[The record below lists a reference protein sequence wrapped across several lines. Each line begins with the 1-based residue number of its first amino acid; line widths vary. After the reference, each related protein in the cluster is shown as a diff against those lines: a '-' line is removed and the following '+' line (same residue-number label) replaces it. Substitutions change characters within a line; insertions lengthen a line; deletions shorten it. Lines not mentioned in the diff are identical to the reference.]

1 MENIES
7 QEASAQ
13 LEELKKQYNHLQNR
27 FSKRKVIQEG
37 SLEEA
42 ANKQIAYFKKN
53 RVMLVIAYL
62 LAMVISVYVLQFV
75 KHLSI
80 WISISLCL
88 TLLASLLVELKLH
101 SSIVLLPNDNADL
114 LSFAKEMRKMKLG
127 YTLFYLVVGIILL
140 LWFILLISNFR
151 TKTDFQ
157 SFLTRVVLIGLP
169 LILAIVGY
177 EIYRW
182 RKISRVVDQIEKQPL
197 KINRTVIVF
206 GGITILAVVLGLLF
220 KLMLK
225 SIFANWIL
233 FIGMFLGA
241 AFIIAMAIDV
251 VKRGIWKSIV
261 ICSAIFL
268 ILLSFSILFMIL
280 RMPFYQLMLP
290 LSAVFLLIV
299 VILVFT
305 PQKNK

>member
-1 MENIES
+1 M
-7 QEASAQ
+7 
-13 LEELKKQYNHLQNR
+13 EELKRQYNHLQNR
-27 FSKRKVIQEG
+27 FSKRKVIQKG

-42 ANKQIAYFKKN
+42 ANRQIAYFKKN
-53 RVMLVIAYL
+53 RVMLFITYL
-62 LAMVISVYVLQFV
+62 LAMVICVYSLQFV

-101 SSIVLLPNDNADL
+101 SSIVHLPNDNADL
-114 LSFAKEMRKMKLG
+114 LTFAKEMRKMKLG
-127 YTLFYLVVGIILL
+127 YTLFYLAVGIILL

-157 SFLTRVVLIGLP
+157 SFLTRLVLIGLP

-197 KINRTVIVF
+197 RINRTVIVL

-220 KLMLK
+220 KLMFWL
-225 SIFANWIL
+225 FANLIL
-233 FIGMFLGA
+233 LVGMFLGM

-251 VKRGIWKSIV
+251 EKRGIRKSIV
-261 ICSAIFL
+261 VCSALFL

-299 VILVFT
+299 VILVVT
-305 PQKNK
+305 PQR

>member
-1 MENIES
+1 MENIDS
-7 QEASAQ
+7 QETSAQ
-13 LEELKKQYNHLQNR
+13 LEELKRQYNHLQNR

-42 ANKQIAYFKKN
+42 ANKQISYFKKN

-62 LAMVISVYVLQFV
+62 LAMIISVYILQFV
-75 KHLSI
+75 NHFSI

-101 SSIVLLPNDNADL
+101 SSIVHLPNDNADL
-114 LSFAKEMRKMKLG
+114 LTFAKEMRKMKLG
-127 YTLFYLVVGIILL
+127 YTLFYLAVGIILL

-151 TKTDFQ
+151 TKTDFHL
-157 SFLTRVVLIGLP
+157 FLTRLVLIGLP
-169 LILAIVGY
+169 LILTIAGC

-182 RKISRVVDQIEKQPL
+182 RKISRAVDQIEKQPL
-197 KINRTVIVF
+197 RINRTVIVL
-206 GGITILAVVLGLLF
+206 GIITILAVVLGLLF

-233 FIGMFLGA
+233 FIGMFLGM
-241 AFIIAMAIDV
+241 AFVIAMAIDV
-251 VKRGIWKSIV
+251 EKHSIRKSIV
-261 ICSAIFL
+261 ACSAIFL

-299 VILVFT
+299 VILVVA

>member
-1 MENIES
+1 M
-7 QEASAQ
+7 
-13 LEELKKQYNHLQNR
+13 EELKRQFNHLQNR
-27 FSKRKVIQEG
+27 FSKRKVIQKG

-42 ANKQIAYFKKN
+42 ANRQIAYFKKN
-53 RVMLVIAYL
+53 RVMLVITYL
-62 LAMVISVYVLQFV
+62 LAMVICVYSLQFV

-101 SSIVLLPNDNADL
+101 SSIVHLPNDNADL
-114 LSFAKEMRKMKLG
+114 LTFAKEMRKMKLG
-127 YTLFYLVVGIILL
+127 YTLFYLAVGIILL

-151 TKTDFQ
+151 TKSDYQ

-197 KINRTVIVF
+197 KINRTVIVL
-206 GGITILAVVLGLLF
+206 GIITILAVVLGLLF

-233 FIGMFLGA
+233 FIGMFLGM
-241 AFIIAMAIDV
+241 AFVIAMAIDV
-251 VKRGIWKSIV
+251 GKHSIRKSIV
-261 ICSAIFL
+261 ACSAIFL

-299 VILVFT
+299 VILVVT
-305 PQKNK
+305 PQR

>member
-7 QEASAQ
+7 QETSAQ
-13 LEELKKQYNHLQNR
+13 LEDLKRQYNHLQNR
-27 FSKRKVIQEG
+27 FSKRKVIQKG

-42 ANKQIAYFKKN
+42 ANRQIAYFKKN
-53 RVMLVIAYL
+53 RVMLIITYL
-62 LAMVISVYVLQFV
+62 LAMVICVYSLQFV

-101 SSIVLLPNDNADL
+101 SSIVHLPNDNADL
-114 LSFAKEMRKMKLG
+114 LTFAKEMRKMKLG
-127 YTLFYLVVGIILL
+127 YTLFYLAVGIILL

-151 TKTDFQ
+151 TKSDFQ

-182 RKISRVVDQIEKQPL
+182 RKISRAVDQIEKQPL
-197 KINRTVIVF
+197 KINRTVIVL
-206 GGITILAVVLGLLF
+206 GGITILTAVLGLLF
-220 KLMLK
+220 KLMFWL
-225 SIFANWIL
+225 FANWIL

-241 AFIIAMAIDV
+241 AFVIAMAIDV
-251 VKRGIWKSIV
+251 EKRGIRKSIV
-261 ICSAIFL
+261 ACSAIFL

-290 LSAVFLLIV
+290 LSAVFILIV
-299 VILVFT
+299 VILVVA
-305 PQKNK
+305 PQR

>member
-1 MENIES
+1 MENIDS
-7 QEASAQ
+7 QETSAQ
-13 LEELKKQYNHLQNR
+13 LEELKRQFNHLQNR

-42 ANKQIAYFKKN
+42 ANRQIAYFKKN
-53 RVMLVIAYL
+53 RVMLIITYL
-62 LAMVISVYVLQFV
+62 LAMVICVYSLHFV

-88 TLLASLLVELKLH
+88 TLLASLLVELKLR

-114 LSFAKEMRKMKLG
+114 LTFAKEMRKMKLG

-151 TKTDFQ
+151 TKTDFHL
-157 SFLTRVVLIGLP
+157 FLTRLVLIGLP

-197 KINRTVIVF
+197 RINRTVIVL

-220 KLMLK
+220 KLMFWL
-225 SIFANWIL
+225 FANLIL
-233 FIGMFLGA
+233 LVGMFLGM

-251 VKRGIWKSIV
+251 EKRGIRKSIV
-261 ICSAIFL
+261 VCSALFL

>member
-1 MENIES
+1 M
-7 QEASAQ
+7 
-13 LEELKKQYNHLQNR
+13 EELKRQFNHLQNR
-27 FSKRKVIQEG
+27 FSKRKVIQKG

-42 ANKQIAYFKKN
+42 ANRQIAYFKKN
-53 RVMLVIAYL
+53 RVMLVITYL
-62 LAMVISVYVLQFV
+62 LAMVICVYSLHFV

-88 TLLASLLVELKLH
+88 TLLASLLVELKLR

-114 LSFAKEMRKMKLG
+114 LTFAKEMRKMKLG
-127 YTLFYLVVGIILL
+127 YTLFYLAVGIILL

-157 SFLTRVVLIGLP
+157 SFLTRLVLIGLP

-197 KINRTVIVF
+197 KINRTVIVL

-220 KLMLK
+220 KLMFWL
-225 SIFANWIL
+225 FANLIL
-233 FIGMFLGA
+233 LVGMFLGM

-251 VKRGIWKSIV
+251 EKRGIRKSIV
-261 ICSAIFL
+261 VCSALFL
-268 ILLSFSILFMIL
+268 ILLSLSILFMIL

-299 VILVFT
+299 VILVVA
-305 PQKNK
+305 PQR

>member
-1 MENIES
+1 MENIDS
-7 QEASAQ
+7 QETSAQ
-13 LEELKKQYNHLQNR
+13 LEELKRQFNHLQNR
-27 FSKRKVIQEG
+27 FSKRKVIQKG

-42 ANKQIAYFKKN
+42 ANRQIAYFKKN
-53 RVMLVIAYL
+53 RVMLVITYL
-62 LAMVISVYVLQFV
+62 LAMVISVYSLQFV

-101 SSIVLLPNDNADL
+101 SSIVHLPNDNADL

-127 YTLFYLVVGIILL
+127 YTLFYLAVGIILL

-157 SFLTRVVLIGLP
+157 SFLTRLVLIGLP
-169 LILAIVGY
+169 LILTIAGC

-182 RKISRVVDQIEKQPL
+182 RKISRTVDQIEKQPL
-197 KINRTVIVF
+197 KINRTVIVL
-206 GGITILAVVLGLLF
+206 GIITILAVVLGLLF

-233 FIGMFLGA
+233 FIGMFLGM
-241 AFIIAMAIDV
+241 AFAIAMAIDV
-251 VKRGIWKSIV
+251 GKHSIRKSIV
-261 ICSAIFL
+261 ACSAIFF

-299 VILVFT
+299 VILVVT
-305 PQKNK
+305 PQR

>member
-1 MENIES
+1 MESIES

-27 FSKRKVIQEG
+27 FSKCKVIQEG

-197 KINRTVIVF
+197 KINRTVIVL
-206 GGITILAVVLGLLF
+206 GGITIMAVVLGLLF
-220 KLMLK
+220 KLMFWL
-225 SIFANWIL
+225 FANLIL
-233 FIGMFLGA
+233 LVGMFLGM

-251 VKRGIWKSIV
+251 EKRGIRKSIV
-261 ICSAIFL
+261 AYSAIFL

-299 VILVFT
+299 VMQIVF
-305 PQKNK
+305 PRNNK

>member
-1 MENIES
+1 MENIAS
-7 QEASAQ
+7 QETSTQ
-13 LEELKKQYNHLQNR
+13 LDEMKNQYDNMQKR

-42 ANKQIAYFKKN
+42 ASKQIAYFRKN

-62 LAMVISVYVLQFV
+62 LAMIISVYILQFV
-75 KHLSI
+75 NHFSI

-88 TLLASLLVELKLH
+88 TLLASLLVEFKLR
-101 SSIVLLPNDNADL
+101 SNIVLLPNDNADL
-114 LSFAKEMRKMKLG
+114 LTFAKEMRKMKLG
-127 YTLFYLVVGIILL
+127 YTLFYLATGIILL
-140 LWFILLISNFR
+140 LWFILLICNFR

-157 SFLTRVVLIGLP
+157 SFLTRLVLIGLP
-169 LILAIVGY
+169 LILAIVGC

-197 KINRTVIVF
+197 KINRTVIVL
-206 GGITILAVVLGLLF
+206 GGITFLAVVLGLLF

-233 FIGMFLGA
+233 FIGMFLGM
-241 AFIIAMAIDV
+241 AFVIAMAIDA

-280 RMPFYQLMLP
+280 RMPFFQLMLP

-299 VILVFT
+299 VILVVT
-305 PQKNK
+305 PQR

>member
-1 MENIES
+1 MENIDS
-7 QEASAQ
+7 QETSAQ
-13 LEELKKQYNHLQNR
+13 LEELKRQYNHLQNR
-27 FSKRKVIQEG
+27 FSKRKVIQKG

-42 ANKQIAYFKKN
+42 ANRQIAYFKKS
-53 RVMLVIAYL
+53 RVMLVITYL
-62 LAMVISVYVLQFV
+62 LAMVICVYSLHFV

-88 TLLASLLVELKLH
+88 TLLASLLVELKLR
-101 SSIVLLPNDNADL
+101 SSIVHLPNDNADL
-114 LSFAKEMRKMKLG
+114 LTFAKEMRKMKLG
-127 YTLFYLVVGIILL
+127 YTLFYLAVGIILL

-151 TKTDFQ
+151 TKSDYQ

-197 KINRTVIVF
+197 KINRTVIVL
-206 GGITILAVVLGLLF
+206 GIITILAVVLGLLF

-233 FIGMFLGA
+233 FIGMFLGM
-241 AFIIAMAIDV
+241 AFVIAMAIDV
-251 VKRGIWKSIV
+251 GKHSIRKSIV
-261 ICSAIFL
+261 ACSAIFL

-299 VILVFT
+299 VILVVA

>member
-1 MENIES
+1 MENIDS
-7 QEASAQ
+7 QETSAQ
-13 LEELKKQYNHLQNR
+13 LEELKRQFNHLQNR
-27 FSKRKVIQEG
+27 FSKRKVIQKG

-42 ANKQIAYFKKN
+42 ANRQIAYFKKN
-53 RVMLVIAYL
+53 RVMLVITYL
-62 LAMVISVYVLQFV
+62 LAMVICVYSLHFV

-88 TLLASLLVELKLH
+88 TLLASLLVELKLR

-114 LSFAKEMRKMKLG
+114 LTFAKEMRKMKLG
-127 YTLFYLVVGIILL
+127 YTLFYLATGIILL
-140 LWFILLISNFR
+140 LWFILLICNFR
-151 TKTDFQ
+151 TKTDFHL
-157 SFLTRVVLIGLP
+157 FLTRLVLIGLP

-197 KINRTVIVF
+197 RINRTVIVL

-220 KLMLK
+220 KLMFWL
-225 SIFANWIL
+225 FANLIL
-233 FIGMFLGA
+233 LAGMFLGM

-251 VKRGIWKSIV
+251 EKRGIRKSIV
-261 ICSAIFL
+261 VCSALFL

-299 VILVFT
+299 VILVVT
-305 PQKNK
+305 PQK

>member
-1 MENIES
+1 MENIDS
-7 QEASAQ
+7 QETSAQ
-13 LEELKKQYNHLQNR
+13 LEELKRQFNHLQNR
-27 FSKRKVIQEG
+27 FSKRKVIQKG

-42 ANKQIAYFKKN
+42 ANRQIAYFKKN
-53 RVMLVIAYL
+53 RVMLVITYL
-62 LAMVISVYVLQFV
+62 LAMVICVYSLHFV

-88 TLLASLLVELKLH
+88 TLLASLLVELKLR

-114 LSFAKEMRKMKLG
+114 LTFAKEMRKMKLG
-127 YTLFYLVVGIILL
+127 YTLFYLAVGIILL

-157 SFLTRVVLIGLP
+157 SFLTRLVLIGLP

-197 KINRTVIVF
+197 KINRTVIVL

-220 KLMLK
+220 KLMFWL
-225 SIFANWIL
+225 FANLIL
-233 FIGMFLGA
+233 LVGMFLGM

-251 VKRGIWKSIV
+251 EKRGIRKSIV
-261 ICSAIFL
+261 VCSALFL
-268 ILLSFSILFMIL
+268 ILLSLSILFMIL

-299 VILVFT
+299 VILVVA
-305 PQKNK
+305 PQR

>member
-7 QEASAQ
+7 QETSAQ
-13 LEELKKQYNHLQNR
+13 LEELKRQYNHLQNR
-27 FSKRKVIQEG
+27 FSKRKVIQRG

-42 ANKQIAYFKKN
+42 ANRQIAYFKKN
-53 RVMLVIAYL
+53 RVMLVITYL
-62 LAMVISVYVLQFV
+62 LAMVICVYSLHFV

-88 TLLASLLVELKLH
+88 TLLASLLVELKLR

-114 LSFAKEMRKMKLG
+114 LTFAKEMRKMKLG

-151 TKTDFQ
+151 TKTDFHL
-157 SFLTRVVLIGLP
+157 FLTRLVLIGLP

-197 KINRTVIVF
+197 RINRTVIVL

-220 KLMLK
+220 KLMFWL
-225 SIFANWIL
+225 FANLIL
-233 FIGMFLGA
+233 LVGMFLGM

-251 VKRGIWKSIV
+251 EKRGIRKSIV
-261 ICSAIFL
+261 VCSALFL

-299 VILVFT
+299 VILVVT
-305 PQKNK
+305 PQR

>member
-1 MENIES
+1 MENIDS
-7 QEASAQ
+7 QETSAQ
-13 LEELKKQYNHLQNR
+13 LEELKRQYNHLQNR
-27 FSKRKVIQEG
+27 FSKRKVIQKG

-42 ANKQIAYFKKN
+42 ANRQIAYFKKS
-53 RVMLVIAYL
+53 RVMLVITYL
-62 LAMVISVYVLQFV
+62 LAMVICVYSLHFV

-88 TLLASLLVELKLH
+88 TLLASLLVELKLR

-114 LSFAKEMRKMKLG
+114 LTFAKEMRKMKLG
-127 YTLFYLVVGIILL
+127 YTLFYLAVGIILL

-151 TKTDFQ
+151 TKSDFQ

-197 KINRTVIVF
+197 KINRTVIVL

-220 KLMLK
+220 KLMFWL
-225 SIFANWIL
+225 FANLIL
-233 FIGMFLGA
+233 LVGMFLGM

-251 VKRGIWKSIV
+251 EKRGIRKSIV
-261 ICSAIFL
+261 VCSALFL
-268 ILLSFSILFMIL
+268 ILLSLSILFMIL

-299 VILVFT
+299 VILVVA

>member
-1 MENIES
+1 M
-7 QEASAQ
+7 
-13 LEELKKQYNHLQNR
+13 EELKKQYNHLQNR

-42 ANKQIAYFKKN
+42 ANRQIAYFKKN
-53 RVMLVIAYL
+53 RVMLIITYL
-62 LAMVISVYVLQFV
+62 LAMVICVYSLQFV

-88 TLLASLLVELKLH
+88 TLLASLLVELKLR

-114 LSFAKEMRKMKLG
+114 LTFAKEMRKMKLG

-151 TKTDFQ
+151 TKTDFHL
-157 SFLTRVVLIGLP
+157 FLTRLVLIGLP

-197 KINRTVIVF
+197 RINRTVIVL

-220 KLMLK
+220 KLMFWL
-225 SIFANWIL
+225 FANLIL
-233 FIGMFLGA
+233 LVGMFLGM

-251 VKRGIWKSIV
+251 EKRGIRKSIV
-261 ICSAIFL
+261 ACSAIFL

-299 VILVFT
+299 VILVVT
-305 PQKNK
+305 PQR

>member
-140 LWFILLISNFR
+140 LWFILLICNFR

-169 LILAIVGY
+169 LILAIVGC

-197 KINRTVIVF
+197 RINRTVIVL

-220 KLMLK
+220 KMMFWL
-225 SIFANWIL
+225 FANLIL
-233 FIGMFLGA
+233 LVGMFLGM

-251 VKRGIWKSIV
+251 EKRGIRKSIV
-261 ICSAIFL
+261 VCSAIFL

-299 VILVFT
+299 VILVVA

>member
-7 QEASAQ
+7 QETSAQ
-13 LEELKKQYNHLQNR
+13 LEELKRQYNHLQNR
-27 FSKRKVIQEG
+27 FSKRKVIQKG

-42 ANKQIAYFKKN
+42 ANRQIAYFKKN
-53 RVMLVIAYL
+53 RVMLIITYL
-62 LAMVISVYVLQFV
+62 LAMVICVYSLQFV

-101 SSIVLLPNDNADL
+101 SSIVHLPNDNADL
-114 LSFAKEMRKMKLG
+114 LTFAKEMRKMKLG
-127 YTLFYLVVGIILL
+127 YTLFYLAVGIILL
-140 LWFILLISNFR
+140 LWLILLISNFR

-157 SFLTRVVLIGLP
+157 SFLTRLVLIGLP

-182 RKISRVVDQIEKQPL
+182 RKISRAVDQIEKQPL
-197 KINRTVIVF
+197 KINRTVIVL

-220 KLMLK
+220 KLMFWL
-225 SIFANWIL
+225 FANLIL
-233 FIGMFLGA
+233 LVGMFLGM

-251 VKRGIWKSIV
+251 EKRGIRKSIV
-261 ICSAIFL
+261 ACSALFL

-299 VILVFT
+299 VILVVT
-305 PQKNK
+305 PQK

>member
-1 MENIES
+1 MENIAS
-7 QEASAQ
+7 QETSTQ
-13 LEELKKQYNHLQNR
+13 LDEMKNQYDNMQKR

-42 ANKQIAYFKKN
+42 ASKQIAYFRKN
-53 RVMLVIAYL
+53 RVMLVIAYV
-62 LAMVISVYVLQFV
+62 LAMVISVYILQFV
-75 KHLSI
+75 NHFSI

-88 TLLASLLVELKLH
+88 TLLASLLVEFKLR
-101 SSIVLLPNDNADL
+101 SNIVLLPNDNADL
-114 LSFAKEMRKMKLG
+114 LTFAKEMRKMKLG
-127 YTLFYLVVGIILL
+127 YTLFYLATGIILL
-140 LWFILLISNFR
+140 LWFILLICNFR
-151 TKTDFQ
+151 TKSDFQ
-157 SFLTRVVLIGLP
+157 SFLTRLVLIGLP

-197 KINRTVIVF
+197 KINRTVIVL
-206 GGITILAVVLGLLF
+206 GGITFLTAVLGLLF

-233 FIGMFLGA
+233 FIGMFLGV

-251 VKRGIWKSIV
+251 GKHSIRKSIV

-299 VILVFT
+299 VILVVT
-305 PQKNK
+305 PQR